1 MALLEEFLVIKK
13 SSIPGAGNGL
23 FTSVAI
29 PKGTRIAEYK
39 GKHTTWKEVDH
50 RNGSNMYIYYVNK
63 NFVIDARTYPK
74 ALARYANDAR
84 GLTIVK
90 ELSNNCC
97 YVPDG
102 TRVFIESLKDIAAGA
117 ELLVSYGK
125 DYWDAVRYN
134 MSVK

>member
-1 MALLEEFLVIKK
+1 MALLEAFLVVKK

-23 FTSVAI
+23 FTTRAI

-39 GKHTTWKEVDH
+39 GKHTTWKDVDH
-50 RNGSNMYIYYVNK
+50 RNGTNMYIYYVNK
-63 NFVIDARTYPK
+63 NFVIDARTYTK

-84 GLTIVK
+84 GLTIIK
-90 ELSNNCC
+90 GLSNNCH

-102 TRVFIESLKDIAAGA
+102 TRVFIESLKNIPAGA

-125 DYWDAVRYN
+125 EYWDAIRYN
-134 MSVK
+134 MTIK

>member
-23 FTSVAI
+23 FTTTAI

-39 GKHTTWKEVDH
+39 GRHTTWKEVDH
-50 RNGSNMYIYYVNK
+50 RNGTNMYIYYVNK

-74 ALARYANDAR
+74 ALARYANDAK

-90 ELSNNCC
+90 QLSNNCH
-97 YVPDG
+97 YVKDG
-102 TRVFIESLKDIAAGA
+102 TRVFIESLKNIPAGS
-117 ELLVSYGK
+117 ELLVSYGEE
-125 DYWDAVRYN
+125 YWEAIRYN
-134 MSVK
+134 MTIK